1 MDKKRYSFFLI
12 FIIACEI
19 LTLIQL
25 TIEPS
30 DIENQ
35 VFGGY
40 SLNRWMLILFVSG
53 CLIGSLVLLISG
65 QSRNRLTPIVDAL
78 FTRIPVSRTN
88 AVFVISILMALFL
101 ILSFMPVGLS
111 SDAWG
116 RLRPVMIM
124 VTMFFWGYLGYAVWV
139 FQHKPWLKWF
149 PIFKKNSTGNS
160 RQAPAEGS
168 EPANILPSRWSLIL
182 ILVFTFPLLF
192 FTAFRFQFP
201 VGYGGLFVIMS
212 ESLAEAGFRLPQS
225 VPYYGPGGI
234 PYAYPPVGFY
244 VMAFFTSILHVPVF
258 DYLRFAPALFLWLS
272 LIPLYLSTHE
282 MTNSRPAAV
291 VAAFVVAG
299 SPRIFMIQG
308 TTAGVVR
315 GLAFL
320 FAMWG
325 VYFFLAAI
333 KYKRMYLYAVLCGI
347 FFGLTALTHLSY
359 AEFAVLF
366 VIAYWLLHLGS
377 QRTWVTTFVAGGTAV
392 LTVTPWVL
400 TMVQRYGWEVF
411 THASQT
417 HGATSFLQLIR
428 EPGRI
433 PGWFENALLPLAES
447 PFLGGLI
454 ALGLVFALFSAHRI
468 AAFWF
473 LLILVIMS
481 EGDRY
486 LITSGAVLSGGLIG
500 ALANSLNQ
508 RTENRSRLRI
518 SDAFLAICVLG
529 IYAAGWIGITKLNP
543 PSINAASLDLAS
555 FVQSNTAEDDKYLII
570 AGADEAEWFPYLL
583 RRDPVIASWGG
594 EWVGSYN
601 QHLSWVYEV
610 MRCRDQGEWTCL
622 EQVMGEL
629 PEQPDMLITHQ
640 TDAAINRQLET
651 DPHWSKA
658 FTNQEYILWQE

>member
-1 MDKKRYSFFLI
+1 MDKKRYSIFLI
-12 FIIACEI
+12 FTIACEI
-19 LTLIQL
+19 LTLVQL

-65 QSRNRLTPIVDAL
+65 QSRNRLTPVMDVL
-78 FTRIPVSRTN
+78 FTCIPVSRTN
-88 AVFVISILMALFL
+88 AVFVISIFMASFL

-111 SDAWG
+111 RDAWS
-116 RLRPVMIM
+116 RLRPVMVM
-124 VTMFFWGYLGYAVWV
+124 LTLFLGGYLGYAVWV
-139 FQHKPWLKWF
+139 FQHKPWQKWSLF
-149 PIFKKNSTGNS
+149 FKKVFAENS
-160 RQAPAEGS
+160 RRTPVEGS
-168 EPANILPSRWSLIL
+168 VPANILPSRWSLIL

-192 FTAFRFQFP
+192 ITAFRYQFP
-201 VGYGGLFVIMS
+201 TGYGGLFVIMS
-212 ESLAEAGFRLPQS
+212 EGLAEAGFRLPHS
-225 VPYYGPGGI
+225 VPFYGPGGI

-282 MTNSRPAAV
+282 MTHSRPAAV
-291 VAAFVVAG
+291 VAAFVVAC

-325 VYFFLAAI
+325 VYFFLSA
-333 KYKRMYLYAVLCGI
+333 KKSKRMYLHAVICGI
-347 FFGLTALTHLSY
+347 FLGLTALTHLSY

-366 VIAYWLLHLGS
+366 VIAFWLLHIKS
-377 QRTWVTTFVAGGTAV
+377 RRTWGITLSAGGTAV

-411 THASQT
+411 THASET
-417 HGATSFLQLIR
+417 HGATSFLQVIR

-447 PFLGGLI
+447 PFLVGLI
-454 ALGLVFALFSAHRI
+454 ALGLAFALFSAHRI
-468 AAFWF
+468 AALWF

-481 EGDRY
+481 ESDRY

-500 ALANSLNQ
+500 ALADSLNQ

-518 SDAFLAICVLG
+518 SHAFLAICVLG
-529 IYAAGWIGITKLNP
+529 IYAAGWIGITKSNA
-543 PSINAASLDLAS
+543 PSINAASLDLAA
-555 FVQSNTAEDDKYLII
+555 FVQSNTAQDDTYLII

-622 EQVMGEL
+622 EQMLGEL
-629 PEQPDMLITHQ
+629 PESPDLLITHQ

-651 DPHWSKA
+651 DTHWSTA
-658 FTNQEYILWQE
+658 YTNQEYILWQK